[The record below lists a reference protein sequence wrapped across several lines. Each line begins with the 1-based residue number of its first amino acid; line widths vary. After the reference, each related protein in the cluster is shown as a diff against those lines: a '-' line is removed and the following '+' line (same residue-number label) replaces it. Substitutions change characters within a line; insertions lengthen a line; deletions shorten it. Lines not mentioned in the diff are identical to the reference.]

1 MSSGLDPLAAAAS
14 LSVSYRRLLE
24 ALAPVGDPVLHAG
37 LRQALNA
44 PEAVTKGPL
53 LEVTAP
59 FVTGAGINDL
69 ITEGVL
75 NKRFLDAHPQAID
88 CFRPL
93 YWHQDQAVRKA

>member
-14 LSVSYRRLLE
+14 LSVSYRRFLE

-37 LRQALNA
+37 LRAALNA

-59 FVTGAGINDL
+59 FVTGQTISDL
-69 ITEGVL
+69 VAEGVL
-75 NKRFLDAHPQAID
+75 HKRFLDAHPHAINCD
-88 CFRPL
+88 RGL
-93 YWHQDQAVRKA
+93 YWHQEQ